1 MKVFACMAFAVA
13 MAAGAASAQG
23 VPDGSYLDTCR
34 DARMRGDTLSAT
46 CEARNGRAAQSSLR
60 NAMDCSGDIEN
71 INGRLTCNGRGGGG
85 GFYRG
90 ERFGS
95 SRDDDGRY
103 GSSEGRVPNGSYLR
117 SCTDVSVS
125 GDTLYATCRTG
136 GGGMVQSELRG
147 FQRYQGGDI
156 SNCNGT
162 LRPGRC

>member
-23 VPDGSYLDTCR
+23 VPDGSYLETCGNV
-34 DARMRGDTLSAT
+34 RMRGDTLSAT
-46 CEARNGRAAQSSLR
+46 CTNRNGEGIRSSLR
-60 NAMDCSGDIEN
+60 NAMDCSGGIEN
-71 INGRLTCNGRGGGG
+71 INGRLTCTGQGGGY
-85 GFYRG
+85 YRG
-90 ERFGS
+90 ERSGS
-95 SRDDDGRY
+95 SRDGGGRY
-103 GSSEGRVPNGSYLR
+103 GSAEGYAPNGSYLR

-125 GDTLYATCRTG
+125 GDTLYATCRTR